1 MNYNVALRM
10 DFIQNNLL
18 LIAVAFASGAM
29 LIWPLVRRSAGGP
42 WVGTLQAT
50 QLINREDALVLDVR
64 EPAEF
69 AKGHVLGSKN
79 VPLGDF
85 ERRAAEFDKH
95 KAKPVIVVCESGSRS
110 ARALDTLRT
119 RGFARVFNLSG
130 GFGAWQQAGL
140 PVEK

>member
-1 MNYNVALRM
+1 M
-10 DFIQNNLL
+10 DFIRDNLL

-29 LIWPLVRRSAGGP
+29 LLWPLVRRSAGGP

-64 EPAEF
+64 EPAEY
-69 AKGHVLGSKN
+69 AKGHVLGSRS

-110 ARALDTLRT
+110 ARAIEALRG

>member
-1 MNYNVALRM
+1 MNYNVALSM
-10 DFIQNNLL
+10 DFIQNNIL

-29 LIWPLVRRSAGGP
+29 LLWPLVRRSAGGP
-42 WVGTLQAT
+42 WVGTLEAT
-50 QLINREDALVLDVR
+50 QLINREDALVIDVR
-64 EPAEF
+64 EPAEY

-79 VPLGDF
+79 VPLGDV

-95 KAKPVIVVCESGSRS
+95 KAKPVILVCESGSRS
-110 ARALDTLRT
+110 ARALDALRG
-119 RGFARVFNLSG
+119 RGFARVVNLSG